1 MMRARSTLPAIVSI
15 VLIVATLVMAGCSP
29 ASSTPAP
36 SVAPP
41 SSSAEASA
49 SAPASVAGSAAPTA
63 SGDLAAADLDL
74 LLELL
79 EAIHPEPFHG
89 VDRDAWVARLE
100 EIEALMPGWT
110 PEATMV
116 AIMELVARLSR
127 EGQDGH
133 QLAFPPAGGP
143 MLPMRVF
150 EFSDGLFITDAI
162 DTALI
167 GARITSLAGR
177 PTDEVLD
184 LLEPLVPRD
193 SPATVPGFRPFYLL
207 RADVLEGLG
216 LIDDDATVAIALER
230 DGEATEATLETVPF
244 AEFQEW
250 AGPLGIIH
258 LPERD
263 GLRFTASEP
272 LFWTEQLR
280 DGALYVRLTRVQ
292 PVPTSDV
299 AELSAAIDSP
309 AVTRVIFDLRHNPG
323 GNNTTYPYLLAIL
336 NDIEQPLWVLTD
348 RRTFSAASNLATE
361 LEQSTDARFAG
372 EGMGG
377 GLNFWDD
384 VQFIELEHLP
394 IPLSVGISTIYHQKS
409 FADDPRLTIEPDLA
423 VPYTSTDYFAGID
436 ATLDAVLSAP

>member
-1 MMRARSTLPAIVSI
+1 MMRARSPLLAIVAI
-15 VLIVATLVMAGCSP
+15 LVAGCTTAADP
-29 ASSTPAP
+29 TPTS

-41 SSSAEASA
+41 SSTADASA
-49 SAPASVAGSAAPTA
+49 LPTA
-63 SGDLAAADLDL
+63 DAELAAADLDL

-89 VDRDAWVARLE
+89 VSREEWVARLE
-100 EIEALMPGWT
+100 EIKALMPGWA
-110 PEATMV
+110 PEETMV
-116 AIMELVARLSR
+116 ALMELVARLSR

-133 QLAFPPAGGP
+133 QIAFPPAGGP

-150 EFSDGLFITDAI
+150 EFSDGLFVTDAI
-162 DTALI
+162 DEELI
-167 GARITSLAGR
+167 GARITALAGR
-177 PTDEVLD
+177 PIDEVLD

-216 LIDDDATVAIALER
+216 LIRDDATVSIGLER
-230 DGEATEATLETVPF
+230 DGEATETTLETVPF
-244 AEFQEW
+244 AEFQAW

-258 LPERD
+258 LPDRD
-263 GLRFTASEP
+263 GLRFTAAEP
-272 LFWTEQLR
+272 LFWTEQLD
-280 DGALYVRLTRVQ
+280 DGALYVRLTQVQ
-292 PVPTSDV
+292 AVPTTQV

-309 AVTRVIFDLRHNPG
+309 GVTRVVFDLRHNPG

-336 NDIEQPLWVLTD
+336 NDIEQPFWVLTD

-384 VQFIELEHLP
+384 VQFIELASLP

-409 FADDPRLTIEPDLA
+409 FAEDTRLTIEPDLA
-423 VPYTSTDYFAGID
+423 VPYTSADYFGGID

>member
-1 MMRARSTLPAIVSI
+1 MMRARSPLLAIVAI
-15 VLIVATLVMAGCSP
+15 LVAGCTAADP
-29 ASSTPAP
+29 TPTS

-41 SSSAEASA
+41 SSTD
-49 SAPASVAGSAAPTA
+49 ASVSPSGSAGVPPPPTA
-63 SGDLAAADLDL
+63 GAELAAADLDL

-79 EAIHPEPFHG
+79 ETIHPEPFHG
-89 VDRDAWVARLE
+89 VSREEWVARLE
-100 EIEALMPGWT
+100 EIKALMPGWA
-110 PEATMV
+110 PEETMV
-116 AIMELVARLSR
+116 AVMELVARLSR

-133 QLAFPPAGGP
+133 QIAFPPAGGP

-150 EFSDGLFITDAI
+150 EFGDGLFVTDAI
-162 DTALI
+162 KEELI

-177 PTDEVLD
+177 PIDDVLD

-216 LIDDDATVAIALER
+216 LIADDATVSIGLDR
-230 DGEATEATLETVPF
+230 DGETTETTLETVPF
-244 AEFQEW
+244 AEFQAW

-263 GLRFTASEP
+263 GLRFTAAEP
-272 LFWTEQLR
+272 LFWTEQLG
-280 DGALYVRLTRVQ
+280 DGALYVRLTQVQ
-292 PVPTSDV
+292 AVPTTQV
-299 AELSAAIDSP
+299 AELSAAISSP
-309 AVTRVIFDLRHNPG
+309 EVTRVVFDLRHNPG

-336 NDIEQPLWVLTD
+336 HDIEQPLWVLTD

-361 LEQSTDARFAG
+361 LEQSTAARFAG
-372 EGMGG
+372 EEMGG

-384 VQFIELEHLP
+384 VDFFELENLP

-409 FADDPRLTIEPDLA
+409 FAEDMRLTIEPDLA
-423 VPYTSTDYFAGID
+423 VPYTAADYFGGID

>member
-1 MMRARSTLPAIVSI
+1 MMRARSPLLAIVAI
-15 VLIVATLVMAGCSP
+15 LVAGCTTAADP
-29 ASSTPAP
+29 TPTS

-41 SSSAEASA
+41 SSTADASA
-49 SAPASVAGSAAPTA
+49 LPTA
-63 SGDLAAADLDL
+63 DAELAAADLDL

-89 VDRDAWVARLE
+89 VSREEWVARLE
-100 EIEALMPGWT
+100 EIKALMPGWA
-110 PEATMV
+110 PEETMV
-116 AIMELVARLSR
+116 ALMELVARLSR

-133 QLAFPPAGGP
+133 QIAFPPAGGP

-150 EFSDGLFITDAI
+150 EFSDGLFVTDAI
-162 DTALI
+162 DEELI
-167 GARITSLAGR
+167 GARITALAGR
-177 PTDEVLD
+177 PIDEVLD

-216 LIDDDATVAIALER
+216 LIRDDATVSIGLER
-230 DGEATEATLETVPF
+230 DGEATETTLETVPF
-244 AEFQEW
+244 AEFQAW

-263 GLRFTASEP
+263 GLRFTAAEP
-272 LFWTEQLR
+272 LFWTEQLD
-280 DGALYVRLTRVQ
+280 DGALYVRLTQVQ
-292 PVPTSDV
+292 AVPTTQV

-309 AVTRVIFDLRHNPG
+309 GVTRVVFDLRHNPG

-336 NDIEQPLWVLTD
+336 NDIEQPFWVLTD

-384 VQFIELEHLP
+384 VQFIELASLP

-409 FADDPRLTIEPDLA
+409 FAEDTRLTIEPDLA
-423 VPYTSTDYFAGID
+423 VPYTSADYFGGID